1 MRRLIFRARFQLP
14 GIGTNQEL
22 PCSYLAFMVAFAY
35 KTLYSLT
42 MDRHYL
48 ALDLG
53 AESGRA
59 ILAALAGHTVELTE
73 LHRFPNTPVHLPT
86 GWYWDTL
93 RLFHE
98 ICEGICIAQKACDD
112 LDGIAVDT
120 WGVDFGLLDSHG
132 ELLHNPRHY
141 RDRRTEGVPA
151 EVFKTVPRAEV
162 FRQTGVQMMDINSL
176 YHLYAIERDSPD
188 TLQAAS
194 KLLFMPDL
202 FNYFLTGVCASER
215 TIASTSQF
223 YDPVK
228 KRFAT
233 DMLRK
238 LGITGGFF
246 SELVDPGTELGPIL
260 PTIGGSCGFNRETV
274 IYTSGSHDT
283 ASAVAAVPA
292 AENESWC
299 YISSGTWSLMGLELE
314 EPVINNAALEANC
327 TNEVGVGGRI
337 RLLKNIPGLW
347 VLQECRR
354 SWTQEGQELSYAELV
369 ELAAAAKPTATIL
382 DLDQFT
388 GPGDHPRRIC
398 EFCRK
403 TGQETPPDPGSITRV
418 ILQSLAARYKQVLE
432 ALEKLTNRS
441 IDVIHIVGGG
451 SQIRLLNQFAADF
464 TGRRVIAGPAEAT
477 AAGNALTQ
485 AIGTGDVNSL
495 EHLRAI
501 VRRSFQLEEFKPSKP
516 SRPPN
521 RRFEPAV
528 CPSA

>member
-1 MRRLIFRARFQLP
+1 
-14 GIGTNQEL
+14 
-22 PCSYLAFMVAFAY
+22 
-35 KTLYSLT
+35 

-59 ILAALAGHTVELTE
+59 ILVKIAGHSVELSE
-73 LHRFPNTPVHLPT
+73 LHRFANTPVHLPT

-98 ICEGICIAQKACDD
+98 IGESLRVVCKACED

-151 EVFKTVPRAEV
+151 EVFKTVSRAEV

-176 YHLYAIERDSPD
+176 YHLYAVQRDSPE

-233 DMLRK
+233 DMLRR

-246 SELVDPGTELGPIL
+246 SELVEPGTELGPML
-260 PTIGGSCGFNRETV
+260 PSVGARCGFKRDTPV
-274 IYTSGSHDT
+274 YTTGSHDT

-299 YISSGTWSLMGLELE
+299 YISSGTWSLMGLELS
-314 EPVINNAALEANC
+314 EPVINTASLEANC
-327 TNEVGVGGRI
+327 TNEAGVAGRI
-337 RLLKNIPGLW
+337 RFLKNIPGLW
-347 VLQECRR
+347 ILQECRR
-354 SWTQEGQELSYAELV
+354 TWAEGGEDFSYEELMARAE
-369 ELAAAAKPTATIL
+369 AAEATSTIL

-388 GPGDHPRRIC
+388 TPGDHPRRIC
-398 EFCRK
+398 EFCKK
-403 TGQETPPDPGSITRV
+403 TDQEIPQDPGALTRV
-418 ILQSLAARYKQVLE
+418 VLQSLAARYKQVLE
-432 ALEKLTNRS
+432 ILETLTNRS
-441 IDVIHIVGGG
+441 IEVIHIVGGG
-451 SQIRLLNQFAADF
+451 SRNRLLNQFAANW
-464 TGRRVIAGPAEAT
+464 TGRRVIAGPTEAT

-485 AIGTGDVNSL
+485 AMGTGDVNSL

-501 VRRSFQLEEFKPSKP
+501 VRRSFELDGYT
-516 SRPPN
+516 
-521 RRFEPAV
+521 PAAKV
-528 CPSA
+528 G

>member
-1 MRRLIFRARFQLP
+1 
-14 GIGTNQEL
+14 
-22 PCSYLAFMVAFAY
+22 
-35 KTLYSLT
+35 

-59 ILAALAGHTVELTE
+59 MLAKLSGHTVEMSE

-98 ICEGICIAQKACDD
+98 ISESLRIACKACKD
-112 LDGIAVDT
+112 LDGVAVDT
-120 WGVDFGLLDSHG
+120 WGVDFALLDSHG
-132 ELLHNPRHY
+132 ELLLNPRHY
-141 RDRRTEGVPA
+141 RDCRTEGVPA
-151 EVFKTVPRAEV
+151 EVFKTIPRSEI
-162 FRQTGVQMMDINSL
+162 FRQTGIQMMDINSL
-176 YHLYAIERDSPD
+176 YHLYAVNRDSPE
-188 TLQAAS
+188 TLQAAA

-202 FNYFLTGVCASER
+202 FNYFLTGVCAAER
-215 TIASTSQF
+215 TVASTSQF

-246 SELVDPGTELGPIL
+246 PELIEPATELGPVL
-260 PTIGGSCGFNRETV
+260 PQIASRCGFNHNTLV
-274 IYTSGSHDT
+274 YTTASHDT
-283 ASAVAAVPA
+283 AAAVAAIPA

-314 EPVINNAALEANC
+314 QPVINHASLEANC
-327 TNEVGVGGRI
+327 TNEVGVAGRI

-354 SWTQEGQELSYAELV
+354 TWANSGQELSYAELA
-369 ELAAAAKPTATIL
+369 ELAAAAKPTTTIL

-388 GPGDHPRRIC
+388 VPGDHPRRIC

-403 TGQETPPDPGSITRV
+403 TDQETPQDPGSMTRV
-418 ILQSLAARYKQVLE
+418 IFQSLAARYKQVLE
-432 ALEKLTNRS
+432 TLETLTNRT

-451 SQIRLLNQFAADF
+451 SKIRLLNQFAADF
-464 TGRRVIAGPAEAT
+464 TGRRIIAGPAEAT

-485 AIGTGDVNSL
+485 ALGTGDVHSL

-501 VRRSFQLEEFKPSKP
+501 VRRSFELEEF
-516 SRPPN
+516 
-521 RRFEPAV
+521 
-528 CPSA
+528 CPSGKPFEAA

>member
-1 MRRLIFRARFQLP
+1 
-14 GIGTNQEL
+14 
-22 PCSYLAFMVAFAY
+22 
-35 KTLYSLT
+35 

-59 ILAALAGHTVELTE
+59 ILARIAGHSVELTE
-73 LHRFPNTPVHLPT
+73 IHRFANTPVHLPT
-86 GWYWDTL
+86 GWYWDAL

-98 ICEGICIAQKACDD
+98 IAESLRITCKACVE
-112 LDGIAVDT
+112 LDGVAVDT
-120 WGVDFGLLDSHG
+120 WGADFGLLDSHG
-132 ELLHNPRHY
+132 ELLNNPRHY
-141 RDRRTEGVPA
+141 RDRRTEGVTA

-162 FRQTGVQMMDINSL
+162 FRQTGVQMMEINSL
-176 YHLYAIERDSPD
+176 YHLYALNRDSPD

-233 DMLRK
+233 DMLRR
-238 LGITGGFF
+238 LGITGAFL
-246 SELVDPGTELGPIL
+246 SELIDPGTELGPIL
-260 PTIGGSCGFNRETV
+260 PSVGARCGFKHDTV
-274 IYTSGSHDT
+274 VYTTGSHDT

-299 YISSGTWSLMGLELE
+299 YISSGMWSSMGLEVA
-314 EPVINNAALEANC
+314 EPVINDASLEANC
-327 TNEVGVGGRI
+327 TNEAGVAGRI
-337 RLLKNIPGLW
+337 RLQKNIPGLW
-347 VLQECRR
+347 ILDECRR
-354 SWTQEGQELSYAELV
+354 TWAAEGQELSYEELLARAE
-369 ELAAAAKPTATIL
+369 AAEPSGTIL
-382 DLDQFT
+382 DLEQFVT
-388 GPGDHPRRIC
+388 PGNHPRRIC
-398 EFCRK
+398 EFCKK
-403 TGQETPPDPGSITRV
+403 TDQETPRDSGAMTRV

-432 ALEKLTNRS
+432 TLETLTNRS
-441 IDVIHIVGGG
+441 IEVIHIVGGG
-451 SQIRLLNQFAADF
+451 SRNRLLNQFTADS

-485 AIGTGDVNSL
+485 ALGTGDVNSL

-501 VRRSFQLEEFKPSKP
+501 VRRSFALEEYTPTAKP
-516 SRPPN
+516 
-521 RRFEPAV
+521 F
-528 CPSA
+528 SAG